1 MAKKKSATKITH
13 QLTLDEYDEL
23 TMENQIQ
30 GAQYERA
37 AIVAHLADVRA
48 QIRGVAEMTDRPN
61 LTRDLVY
68 LEDGINAAI
77 NAVNALPQYENRV
90 GCVECDGWD

>member
-1 MAKKKSATKITH
+1 MTKKKSATKVTH

-23 TMENQIQ
+23 TMENQVL
-30 GAQYERA
+30 GAQFERS

-61 LTRDLVY
+61 LTRDLGY

-77 NAVNALPQYENRV
+77 NAINALPQYENRV
-90 GCVECDGWD
+90 GCPECDGWD